1 MSATEKDDMADSM
14 ETGPTSITEIEPTES
29 EEEEEDVKY
38 EPSNTQTVNVADSQ
52 PDISGH
58 LAKVSSA
65 GTMSDAKPLSTIV
78 DTSIKTGPIVSLSK
92 MEVTTPNPSKS
103 TPNRT
108 QTRSS
113 TKAAQAKLHTDH
125 APQKP
130 RAASKPYPSN
140 EPILARS
147 SKGYVYIPPNE
158 YVNKRRVSSRSI
170 KRKKFDDELVESSLV
185 KTNKPKAG
193 GSPVGFP
200 QVIIPSEIPPPKEE
214 KKEEVMPPP
223 VAKPVLPPPPKPII
237 KTVKP
242 VKPAKPAPVTPEPPP
257 EKKPKSSP
265 REAVKRRSSVGET
278 KPELTRQTSSSKRTK
293 KSRSSAP
300 TAKDLGRWR
309 PEDDLALIS
318 AVQQTNDLEAV
329 YQGVKFSKHFSM
341 REIEERWYALLFDQT
356 VSTLAQQ
363 AMRTLHPD
371 IKTEVLAKA
380 LFSEDE
386 EKLLAKIG
394 VSSQPTLDTFQQLI
408 NKNVTVFHPSR
419 TAKSLHSY
427 WLLMKQY
434 HLLPDQSV
442 QPMPKGDHVLNF
454 SDAED
459 TLDDT
464 QLQDPRDDILEQE
477 LDQFD
482 RRQKRQIQQL
492 ENEIP
497 KWTVMVE
504 NVTGVSTQE
513 FDSQTLAVLRGR
525 LVRYLM
531 RSKEITLGRSSKD
544 NQIDVDLALEG
555 PASKVSRK
563 QGLIKLKNNG
573 DFYIANEGKRPVYV
587 DGKPVANNQRC
598 KLNNNAVVEIAGLRF
613 IFLVN
618 QDLINQ
624 MRGETTKPATG

>member
-1 MSATEKDDMADSM
+1 MSKQEDEHQVDTNK
-14 ETGPTSITEIEPTES
+14 
-29 EEEEEDVKY
+29 EEETYED
-38 EPSNTQTVNVADSQ
+38 EDGIAMDETTDLEDLTPMS
-52 PDISGH
+52 PDEH
-58 LAKVSSA
+58 
-65 GTMSDAKPLSTIV
+65 DF
-78 DTSIKTGPIVSLSK
+78 SLS
-92 MEVTTPNPSKS
+92 P
-103 TPNRT
+103 
-108 QTRSS
+108 
-113 TKAAQAKLHTDH
+113 QAKLQTDH
-125 APQKP
+125 GGMAQKP
-130 RAASKPYPSN
+130 WMATKPYLSN
-140 EPILARS
+140 EPVLARS
-147 SKGYVYIPPNE
+147 SKGYVFIPPNE
-158 YVNKRRVSSRSI
+158 YANKRRVSSRSI

-185 KTNKPKAG
+185 KIKPKAG
-193 GSPVGFP
+193 GSPVGMSP
-200 QVIIPSEIPPPKEE
+200 IMVPEEVPVIKEE
-214 KKEEVMPPP
+214 KKVEVMPPP
-223 VAKPVLPPPPKPII
+223 VVKPSPPPPKPVV

-242 VKPAKPAPVTPEPPP
+242 VKPAKPVPAPAPEAPA
-257 EKKPKSSP
+257 EKKPKLSRQSS
-265 REAVKRRSSVGET
+265 
-278 KPELTRQTSSSKRTK
+278 SSSKRSK

-300 TAKDLGRWR
+300 SIKELGRWR

-341 REIEERWYALLFDQT
+341 REVEERWYSLLYDQT

-371 IKTEVLAKA
+371 IKTQVLAKA

-394 VSSQPTLDTFQQLI
+394 TGSQPTLKTFQDLI
-408 NKNVTVFHPSR
+408 TKNVTIFHPSR

-442 QPMPKGDHVLNF
+442 QPMPKGDQVLKF

-459 TLDDT
+459 LLEDN

-504 NVTGVSTQE
+504 NVTGVAAPE
-513 FDSQTLAVLRGR
+513 FDGQTLAVLRGR

-531 RSKEITLGRSSKD
+531 RSKEITLGRTSKD
-544 NQIDVDLALEG
+544 NSIDVDLSLEG

-573 DFYIANEGKRPVYV
+573 DFYIANEGKRPIYIE
-587 DGKPVANNQRC
+587 GKPVMNNQRC

-618 QDLINQ
+618 QDLISQ
-624 MRGETTKPATG
+624 MRGEATKPVVQA

>member
-1 MSATEKDDMADSM
+1 MSKQEDEHQVDTNKEE
-14 ETGPTSITEIEPTES
+14 ETYEDEDGIAMDETTDLEDLTPMSPDEHDFSLSPQVQNIKQSSPGEIS
-29 EEEEEDVKY
+29 EERS
-38 EPSNTQTVNVADSQ
+38 PSSST
-52 PDISGH
+52 SGDPTGS
-58 LAKVSSA
+58 LPMVSTSA
-65 GTMSDAKPLSTIV
+65 S
-78 DTSIKTGPIVSLSK
+78 
-92 MEVTTPNPSKS
+92 TTPH
-103 TPNRT
+103 RT

-113 TKAAQAKLHTDH
+113 TKAAHDAAQAKLQTDH
-125 APQKP
+125 GGMAQKP
-130 RAASKPYPSN
+130 WMATKPYLSN
-140 EPILARS
+140 EPVLARS
-147 SKGYVYIPPNE
+147 SKGYVFIPPNE
-158 YVNKRRVSSRSI
+158 YANKRRVSSRSI

-185 KTNKPKAG
+185 KIKPKAG
-193 GSPVGFP
+193 GSPVGMSP
-200 QVIIPSEIPPPKEE
+200 IMVPEEVPVIKEE
-214 KKEEVMPPP
+214 KKVEVMPPP
-223 VAKPVLPPPPKPII
+223 VVKPSPPPPKPVV

-242 VKPAKPAPVTPEPPP
+242 VKPAKPVPAPAPEAPA
-257 EKKPKSSP
+257 EKKPKIGIWCTKESKTKQLSRQSS
-265 REAVKRRSSVGET
+265 
-278 KPELTRQTSSSKRTK
+278 SSSKRSK

-300 TAKDLGRWR
+300 SIKELGRWR

-341 REIEERWYALLFDQT
+341 REVEERWYSLLYDQT

-371 IKTEVLAKA
+371 IKTQVLAKA

-394 VSSQPTLDTFQQLI
+394 TGSQPTLKTFQDLI
-408 NKNVTVFHPSR
+408 TKNVTIFHPSR

-442 QPMPKGDHVLNF
+442 QPMPKGDQVLKF

-459 TLDDT
+459 LLEDN

-504 NVTGVSTQE
+504 NVTGVAAPE
-513 FDSQTLAVLRGR
+513 FDGQTLAVLRGR

-531 RSKEITLGRSSKD
+531 RSKEITLGRTSKD
-544 NQIDVDLALEG
+544 NSIDVDLSLEG

-573 DFYIANEGKRPVYV
+573 DFYIANEGKRPIYIE
-587 DGKPVANNQRC
+587 GKPVMNNQRC

-618 QDLINQ
+618 QDLISQ
-624 MRGETTKPATG
+624 MRGEVAKPVVQA

>member
-1 MSATEKDDMADSM
+1 MSPIMV
-14 ETGPTSITEIEPTES
+14 P
-29 EEEEEDVKY
+29 EEV
-38 EPSNTQTVNVADSQ
+38 
-52 PDISGH
+52 
-58 LAKVSSA
+58 
-65 GTMSDAKPLSTIV
+65 
-78 DTSIKTGPIVSLSK
+78 
-92 MEVTTPNPSKS
+92 
-103 TPNRT
+103 
-108 QTRSS
+108 
-113 TKAAQAKLHTDH
+113 
-125 APQKP
+125 
-130 RAASKPYPSN
+130 
-140 EPILARS
+140 
-147 SKGYVYIPPNE
+147 
-158 YVNKRRVSSRSI
+158 
-170 KRKKFDDELVESSLV
+170 
-185 KTNKPKAG
+185 
-193 GSPVGFP
+193 PV
-200 QVIIPSEIPPPKEE
+200 IKEE
-214 KKEEVMPPP
+214 KKVEVMPPP
-223 VAKPVLPPPPKPII
+223 VVKPSPPPPKPVV

-242 VKPAKPAPVTPEPPP
+242 VKPAKPVPAPAPEAPA
-257 EKKPKSSP
+257 EKKTEGIGPDYQTSLSLSRQSS
-265 REAVKRRSSVGET
+265 
-278 KPELTRQTSSSKRTK
+278 SSSKRSK

-300 TAKDLGRWR
+300 SIKELGRWR

-341 REIEERWYALLFDQT
+341 REVEERWYSLLYDQT

-371 IKTEVLAKA
+371 IKTQVLAKA

-394 VSSQPTLDTFQQLI
+394 TSSCLEYKSFCCIFFREVNRLFKTFQDLI
-408 NKNVTVFHPSR
+408 TKNVTIFHPSR

-442 QPMPKGDHVLNF
+442 QPMPKGDQVLKF

-459 TLDDT
+459 LLEDN

-504 NVTGVSTQE
+504 NVTGVAAPE
-513 FDSQTLAVLRGR
+513 FDGQTLAVLRGR

-531 RSKEITLGRSSKD
+531 RSKEITLGRTSKD
-544 NQIDVDLALEG
+544 NSIDVDLSLEG

-573 DFYIANEGKRPVYV
+573 DFYIANEGKRPIYIE
-587 DGKPVANNQRC
+587 GKPVMNNQRC

-618 QDLINQ
+618 QDLISQ
-624 MRGETTKPATG
+624 MRGEATKPVVQA